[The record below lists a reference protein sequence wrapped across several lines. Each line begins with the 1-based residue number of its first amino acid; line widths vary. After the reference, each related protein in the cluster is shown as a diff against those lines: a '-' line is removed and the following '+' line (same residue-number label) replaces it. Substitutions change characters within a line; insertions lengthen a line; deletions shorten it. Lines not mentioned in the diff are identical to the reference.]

1 MPELP
6 EIEVYRLRLE
16 KSFLNQQIHWAW
28 APPSRVLQVS
38 NSEVIESL
46 VGRQFTSTSR
56 HGKYL
61 FIEVN
66 TGTYLVLHMGLGGSL
81 HCYLKPSMTPK
92 HARLILQF
100 ANGWFLAF
108 VCPRMIAGKVDITG
122 KSPEEYIK
130 SMELGPDALSMS
142 SKQFV
147 ESMQLE
153 SKDSKD
159 STVKLALMKQSLV
172 AGIGNVY
179 ADEIL
184 FQRKLHPNTLT
195 AALDVKTLQRLHK
208 KMQSVLQK
216 AVDCQAD
223 PSNFPSKWIT
233 AHQEDLQ
240 CPRRGCNT
248 EISRVKGYPRGQ
260 CSFFCATCQK
270 GSGSA
275 SKSDAS
281 PISSP

>member
-6 EIEVYRLRLE
+6 EVEVYRLRLE

-46 VGRQFTSTSR
+46 VGRQFTSTLR

-122 KSPEEYIK
+122 KSPEDYIT
-130 SMELGPDALSMS
+130 SIELGPDALSVS

-147 ESMQLE
+147 DSMQAE

-184 FQRKLHPNTLT
+184 FQRKLHPNTLI
-195 AALDVKTLQRLHK
+195 ASLDAKALQRLHK
-208 KMQSVLQK
+208 KMQAVLQK

-233 AHQEDLQ
+233 SHQEDLQ
-240 CPRRGCNT
+240 CPRRGCNA
-248 EISRVKGYPRGQ
+248 EISQVKGYPRGQ

-270 GSGSA
+270 GSGPS

>member
-6 EIEVYRLRLE
+6 EVEVYRLRLE
-16 KSFLNQQIHWAW
+16 QSFLKQQIHWAW

-46 VGRQFTSTSR
+46 VGRQFTSTVR

-61 FIEVN
+61 FVEVN
-66 TGTYLVLHMGLGGSL
+66 TGTYLVLHLGLGGSL
-81 HCYLKPSMTPK
+81 HYYQKTSMTPK

-100 ANGWFLAF
+100 ANGAFLAF
-108 VCPRMIAGKVDITG
+108 VCPRMIAGKVDITTV
-122 KSPEEYIK
+122 SPQEYVRNLEI
-130 SMELGPDALSMS
+130 GPDAMEIPV
-142 SKQFV
+142 KNFV
-147 ESMQLE
+147 ESMQAE
-153 SKDSKD
+153 SKE
-159 STVKLALMKQSLV
+159 STVKAALMKQSVV

-184 FQRKLHPNTLT
+184 FQRRLHPNAELSK
-195 AALDVKTLQRLHK
+195 LDVKALTRLHK
-208 KMQSVLQK
+208 KMQNVLQK

-223 PSNFPSKWIT
+223 PSNFPAKWLIS
-233 AHQEDLQ
+233 HQEDLL

-248 EISRVKGYPRGQ
+248 EISKVKGYPRGQ
-260 CSFFCATCQK
+260 CSFFCASCQK
-270 GSGSA
+270 GSGLA

>member
-6 EIEVYRLRLE
+6 EVEVYRLRLE

-46 VGRQFTSTSR
+46 VGRQFTSTLR

-61 FIEVN
+61 FVEVN

-122 KSPEEYIK
+122 KSPEDYIK
-130 SMELGPDALSMS
+130 SIELGPDALTVSA
-142 SKQFV
+142 KQFV
-147 ESMQLE
+147 DALQSE
-153 SKDSKD
+153 SKD
-159 STVKLALMKQSLV
+159 STVKLALMKQSLI

-184 FQRKLHPNTLT
+184 FQRKLHPNALVSE
-195 AALDVKTLQRLHK
+195 LDVKALTRLHK
-208 KMQSVLQK
+208 KMQSVLQR
-216 AVDCQAD
+216 AVEFQAD
-223 PSNFPSKWIT
+223 PSNFPNKWIT
-233 AHQEDLQ
+233 AHQEDLR

-260 CSFFCATCQK
+260 CSFFCASCQK
-270 GSGSA
+270 GTGA
-275 SKSDAS
+275 TSKSDAS

>member
-6 EIEVYRLRLE
+6 EVEVYRLRLE

-46 VGRQFTSTSR
+46 VGRSFTSAQR

-61 FIEVN
+61 FLQAN
-66 TGTYLVLHMGLGGSL
+66 SGKYLVLHLGLSGSL
-81 HCYLKPSMTPK
+81 HCYAKASMTPK

-108 VCPRMIAGKVDITG
+108 VCPQLIGGKVDIIST
-122 KSPEEYIK
+122 PHDEYIQ
-130 SMELGPDALSMS
+130 SSELGPDALSMS
-142 SKQFV
+142 TKQFADGLAA
-147 ESMQLE
+147 E
-153 SKDSKD
+153 SKD

-184 FQRKLHPNTLT
+184 FQRHVHPNTLISS
-195 AALDVKTLQRLHK
+195 LNPKLVQRLHK
-208 KMQSVLQK
+208 TMQRVLQK
-216 AVDCQAD
+216 AIDCQAD
-223 PSNFPSKWIT
+223 PATYPSKWIT
-233 AHQEDLQ
+233 SHHEDLQ
-240 CPRRGCNT
+240 CPRRGCGG
-248 EISRVKGYPRGQ
+248 EISRVKGFPKGQ
-260 CSFFCATCQK
+260 NSFFCSSCQK
-270 GSGSA
+270 GSDSA
-275 SKSDAS
+275 SKSDRS

>member
-6 EIEVYRLRLE
+6 EVEVYRQRLE

-46 VGRQFTSTSR
+46 VGRQFTSTLR

-92 HARLILQF
+92 HARLNLQF

-122 KSPEEYIK
+122 KTPEEYIR
-130 SMELGPDALSMS
+130 SVELGPDALSVS
-142 SKQFV
+142 AKDFV
-147 ESMQLE
+147 ESMQSE
-153 SKDSKD
+153 SKD

-172 AGIGNVY
+172 AGIGNMY

-184 FQRKLHPNTLT
+184 FQRKLHPNTLVVDLD
-195 AALDVKTLQRLHK
+195 AKALTRLHK
-208 KMQSVLQK
+208 KMQVVLQK
-216 AVDCQAD
+216 AVDCAAD
-223 PSNFPSKWIT
+223 PTNFPTKWIT
-233 AHQEDLQ
+233 CHQEDLR

-270 GSGSA
+270 GSGA
-275 SKSDAS
+275 AAKSDAS
-281 PISSP
+281 PVSSP